1 MRSWLAVAVFACASC
16 ASLSARAEDP
26 PAPRV
31 TVSFQGAGDAV
42 LQERRTDAAEWTR
55 VCELP
60 CEGSVTSA
68 PWARHRVLPGER
80 AYPVGLGGVVGAH
93 ATVRYAE
100 GSPGA
105 RTGLVVTGGLLA
117 TTGVALVAAGL
128 IRSIEVGEAAPGTPQ
143 DRAPQYLA
151 LGGLGSLVAG
161 GIVVLVGVALG
172 ETRVSVGP

>member
-1 MRSWLAVAVFACASC
+1 MAAVAKADFRLHAG
-16 ASLSARAEDP
+16 RAETGIFF
-26 PAPRV
+26 A
-31 TVSFQGAGDAV
+31 S
-42 LQERRTDAAEWTR
+42 
-55 VCELP
+55 
-60 CEGSVTSA
+60 
-68 PWARHRVLPGER
+68 
-80 AYPVGLGGVVGAH
+80 
-93 ATVRYAE
+93 
-100 GSPGA
+100 
-105 RTGLVVTGGLLA
+105 GLVVTGGLLA